1 VEHLD
6 RVRGDADIDLLA
18 DQGMRHRIKEAVDL
32 DVIVEADAG
41 QAPLG
46 IDIFAGR
53 QLTKHWTLD
62 GLKQLAPADAEATHR
77 ALVDPA
83 QRLADRRI
91 AFGQREKGEVAQ
103 PAENIGLSEANPCFD
118 FGLVARFAR
127 SRRQDADLV
136 MRRHPGVGAV
146 DLRVI
151 ERRLVNARL

>member
-1 VEHLD
+1 
-6 RVRGDADIDLLA
+6 
-18 DQGMRHRIKEAVDL
+18 MRHRIKEAVDL

-46 IDIFAGR
+46 LDIFAGR

-83 QRLADRRI
+83 QRLAARRI

-103 PAENIGLSEANPCFD
+103 PARLLPIC
-118 FGLVARFAR
+118 RIR
-127 SRRQDADLV
+127 DAEPSSKF
-136 MRRHPGVGAV
+136 HPAKGGHPVK
-146 DLRVI
+146 
-151 ERRLVNARL
+151 